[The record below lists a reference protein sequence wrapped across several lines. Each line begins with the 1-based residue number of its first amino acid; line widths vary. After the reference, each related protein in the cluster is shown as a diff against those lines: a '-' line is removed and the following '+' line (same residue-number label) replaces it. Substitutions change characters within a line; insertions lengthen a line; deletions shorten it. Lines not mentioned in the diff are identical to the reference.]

1 MRCLIVKVNDTE
13 EGDGGEIISAEYIGP
28 SKGAFTMVFSGQ
40 HKGHEAANGSSDL
53 RMHQAVRNSA

>member
-1 MRCLIVKVNDTE
+1 MKVNDTE

-28 SKGAFTMVFSGQ
+28 SRGAFTMVFSGQ
-40 HKGHEAANGSSDL
+40 HKGHEAANGASDL